1 MDINQSTHTTEERW
15 IPVVGYEGLYEVS
28 DRGNVRSLKRP
39 RKTYLTQ
46 HGKELVLTWFEGRVL
61 SPSADKDGYLK
72 VSLSKNGK
80 SKVFRVHRLVLESF
94 VGACPDGM
102 ECCHWNDVPDDNRL
116 ENLRWGTSASNG
128 KDKRR
133 NHDGK
138 PSPAFCQNGHEMTG
152 YNVIRCGEEKRATR
166 CRLCERVRWREKAR
180 RKRESFQALNRA

>member
-1 MDINQSTHTTEERW
+1 MDINQSTHTAEERW

-28 DRGNVRSLKRP
+28 DRGDVRSLKRP

-138 PSPAFCQNGHEMTG
+138 PSPAFVRM
-152 YNVIRCGEEKRATR
+152 ATR
-166 CRLCERVRWREKAR
+166 
-180 RKRESFQALNRA
+180 